1 MNMRMARV
9 TGPLSAPARALAAL
23 VLIGLLSACATN
35 MLRAREESHCRAALD
50 KLGEWTGEKGDP
62 QIDSTVTAKR
72 AVDGK
77 QVSIVNITYRQ
88 GGTGRLITCT
98 YQASGKGPVLD
109 VIYKNVHL
117 TEDDLKRLNAAVK

>member
-1 MNMRMARV
+1 MNMRMGRL
-9 TGPLSAPARALAAL
+9 TGPTARLL
-23 VLIGLLSACATN
+23 GLLALTGLVAAGCATN
-35 MLRAREESHCRAALD
+35 MLRAREESHCREALD

-62 QIDSTVTAKR
+62 KIETTVTAKR
-72 AVDGK
+72 DVDGK
-77 QVSIVNITYRQ
+77 RVSIVNISYRQ

-98 YQASGKGPVLD
+98 YDVSGKGPVLD